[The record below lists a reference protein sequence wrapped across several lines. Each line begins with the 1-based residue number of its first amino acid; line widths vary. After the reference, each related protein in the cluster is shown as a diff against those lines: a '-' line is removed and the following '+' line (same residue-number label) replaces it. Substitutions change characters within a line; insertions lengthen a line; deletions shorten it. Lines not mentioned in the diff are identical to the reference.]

1 MRKLDYGRLITES
14 ESELQQL
21 ARKQNQARFRDYLR
35 FLGHLKTGTAT
46 TQAAAGALV
55 VLSAR
60 QSQNLWRS
68 YRQHGLGHLLSERR
82 GGSVGQLS
90 YVQISQMQAFIRQS
104 STPLTQLQIG
114 EWIESNFGK
123 RFTQAGVSVL
133 FKRLKIKLKTG
144 RPSNVRKDEA
154 AAEDFKKTSLKP

>member
-1 MRKLDYGRLITES
+1 
-14 ESELQQL
+14 
-21 ARKQNQARFRDYLR
+21 
-35 FLGHLKTGTAT
+35 
-46 TQAAAGALV
+46 
-55 VLSAR
+55 
-60 QSQNLWRS
+60 
-68 YRQHGLGHLLSERR
+68 
-82 GGSVGQLS
+82 
-90 YVQISQMQAFIRQS
+90 
-104 STPLTQLQIG
+104 LTQLQIG